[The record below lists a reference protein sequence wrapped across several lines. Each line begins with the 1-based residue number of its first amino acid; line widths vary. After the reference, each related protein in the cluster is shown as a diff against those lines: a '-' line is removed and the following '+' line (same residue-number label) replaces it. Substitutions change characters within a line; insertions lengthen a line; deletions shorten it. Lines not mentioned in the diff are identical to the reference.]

1 MIRDKG
7 ALFRAYTRVSSL
19 LGNKMLTDRSSTTLM
34 RWFRYLWVLIRKE
47 FLAILVDPA
56 NRVTLIAPVFI
67 QAVLFG
73 YAASYDVNHVDYAV
87 LDQSRSQSSQQVLAH
102 LDGSGIFKRTA
113 DLQNNQQIQQ
123 VINDRT
129 ALAVITIPADFE
141 DKLNSQEASP
151 IQVIL
156 DGRNSSTASM
166 AGSYISSVV
175 GQVNQERLG
184 TNSAI
189 KVQARTWYNPNV
201 ESRWGIMPSLIATL
215 SMMQTLLL
223 SALSVARE
231 REQGTFDQLLV
242 TPYTPTQIMIGKA
255 IPPII
260 IGVIQS
266 SIILA
271 IILFWF
277 QIPMNGSL
285 TLLYFGLFAFNI
297 AVVGVGL
304 SISAIALNMQQ
315 AMLYTFFLIMPLTLL
330 SGLLTPV
337 QNMPE
342 VLNWLTYA
350 NPLRF
355 GIDLVQRVYLE
366 GASFAQVKWDFVPM
380 LILAIITLPL
390 AAWLFRN
397 RLS

>member
-1 MIRDKG
+1 M
-7 ALFRAYTRVSSL
+7 
-19 LGNKMLTDRSSTTLM
+19 TTLM
-34 RWFRYLWVLIRKE
+34 RWFRYLWVLTRKE
-47 FLAILVDPA
+47 FLAILADPA

-141 DKLNSQEASP
+141 DKLNNQESSP

-189 KVQARTWYNPNV
+189 TVQARTWYNPNV

-242 TPYTPTQIMIGKA
+242 TPYTPTQIMMGKA

-285 TLLYFGLFAFNI
+285 ALLYFGLFAFNI

-380 LILAIITLPL
+380 LVLAIITLPL

>member
-1 MIRDKG
+1 MQQ
-7 ALFRAYTRVSSL
+7 
-19 LGNKMLTDRSSTTLM
+19 LM
-34 RWFRYLWVLIRKE
+34 ATFQRWFHYLVVLTKKE
-47 FLAILVDPA
+47 FLTILVDPA
-56 NRVTLIAPVFI
+56 NRITLIIPIFL
-67 QAVLFG
+67 QALLFG

-87 LDQSRSQSSQQVLAH
+87 LDQSHSQASQQILSH
-102 LDGSGIFKRTA
+102 LDGSGVFKRTA
-113 DLQNNQQIQQ
+113 DLQNSAQIQQ
-123 VINDRT
+123 VINDRS
-129 ALAVITIPADFE
+129 ALAVITFPADFE
-141 DKLNSQEASP
+141 DKLNNNESSA
-151 IQVIL
+151 IQVVL
-156 DGRNSSTASM
+156 DGRNSSTAGM
-166 AGSYISSVV
+166 AGSYISSIVT
-175 GQVNQERLG
+175 QVNQERLG
-184 TNSAI
+184 STSAVT
-189 KVQARTWYNPNV
+189 VQSRTWYNPNL
-201 ESRWGIMPSLIATL
+201 ESRWGMMPSLIATL

-255 IPPII
+255 IPPIL

-285 TLLYFGLFAFNI
+285 LLIYFVLFAFNI

-337 QNMPE
+337 QNMPN

-380 LILAIITLPL
+380 LILALITLPL

>member
-1 MIRDKG
+1 MMNSI
-7 ALFRAYTRVSSL
+7 LSWFSY
-19 LGNKMLTDRSSTTLM
+19 LGCLVK
-34 RWFRYLWVLIRKE
+34 KE
-47 FLAILVDPA
+47 FLTIFSDPA
-56 NRVTLIAPVFI
+56 NRIILIAPALM
-67 QAVLFG
+67 QALIFG

-87 LDQSRSQSSQQVLAH
+87 LDLSKGQASTALIAK
-102 LDGSGIFKRTA
+102 LDGSGIFRRAET
-113 DLQNNQQIQQ
+113 LQNTDQIKRA
-123 VINDRT
+123 VDDRT
-129 ALAVITIPADFE
+129 ALAIITIPADFE
-141 DKLNSQEASP
+141 QKLNQQQASP

-156 DGRNSSTASM
+156 DGRNSSTAGA
-166 AGSYISSVV
+166 AGSYIAAVV
-175 GQVNQERLG
+175 SQFNQQQYG
-184 TNSAI
+184 TAVPVRI
-189 KVQARTWYNPNV
+189 ETRIWYNPNQ
-201 ESRWGIMPSLIATL
+201 ESRWGLMPSLIAAL

-242 TPYTPTQIMIGKA
+242 TPYTPMHIMIGKA
-255 IPPII
+255 LPPIFV
-260 IGVIQS
+260 GLLQS
-266 SIILA
+266 TIILL

-285 TLLYFGLFAFNI
+285 GLLYFGLLSFNI

-304 SISAIALNMQQ
+304 SISAISLNMQQ
-315 AMLYTFFLIMPLTLL
+315 AMLWTFLLIMPLMLL

-342 VLNWLTYA
+342 ILQILTYI

-366 GASFAQVKWDFVPM
+366 GAHFSQVKYDFVPM
-380 LILAIITLPL
+380 LVLALVTLPL

>member
-1 MIRDKG
+1 MKNS
-7 ALFRAYTRVSSL
+7 V
-19 LGNKMLTDRSSTTLM
+19 MTTLM
-34 RWFRYLWVLIRKE
+34 QWFRYLWVLIRKE
-47 FLAILVDPA
+47 FLAILADPA

-113 DLQNNQQIQQ
+113 DLQNNLQIQQ

-129 ALAVITIPADFE
+129 ALAVIIIPADFE
-141 DKLNSQEASP
+141 DKLNNQESSP

-184 TNSAI
+184 TSLAI
-189 KVQARTWYNPNV
+189 TVQARTWYNPNV

>member
-1 MIRDKG
+1 M
-7 ALFRAYTRVSSL
+7 A
-19 LGNKMLTDRSSTTLM
+19 TLI

-73 YAASYDVNHVDYAV
+73 YAASYDVNHVAYAV

-113 DLQNNQQIQQ
+113 DLQNNQQIQH

-141 DKLNSQEASP
+141 DKLNNQEASP

-156 DGRNSSTASM
+156 DGRNSLTASM

-175 GQVNQERLG
+175 SQVNQERLG
-184 TNSAI
+184 TTSAI
-189 KVQARTWYNPNV
+189 TVKTRTWYNPNQ

-255 IPPII
+255 IPPIL

-266 SIILA
+266 TLILM

-285 TLLYFGLFAFNI
+285 ALLYFGLFAFNI

-315 AMLYTFFLIMPLTLL
+315 AMLYAFFLIMPLTLL

-342 VLNWLTYA
+342 ILNWLTYA

-366 GASFAQVKWDFVPM
+366 GAGFAQVKWDFVPM
-380 LILAIITLPL
+380 LVLAIITLPL
-390 AAWLFRN
+390 AAWLFRH

>member
-1 MIRDKG
+1 MQQ
-7 ALFRAYTRVSSL
+7 
-19 LGNKMLTDRSSTTLM
+19 LM
-34 RWFRYLWVLIRKE
+34 ATFQRWFHYLVVLTKKE
-47 FLAILVDPA
+47 FLTILVDPA
-56 NRVTLIAPVFI
+56 NRITLIIPIFL
-67 QAVLFG
+67 QALLFG

-87 LDQSRSQSSQQVLAH
+87 LDQSHSQASQQILSH
-102 LDGSGIFKRTA
+102 LDGSGVFKRTA
-113 DLQNNQQIQQ
+113 DLQNSAQIQQ
-123 VINDRT
+123 VINDRS
-129 ALAVITIPADFE
+129 ALAVITFPADFE
-141 DKLNSQEASP
+141 DKLNKNESSA

-156 DGRNSSTASM
+156 DGRNSSTAGM
-166 AGSYISSVV
+166 AGSYISSIVT
-175 GQVNQERLG
+175 QVNQERLG
-184 TNSAI
+184 STSSVT
-189 KVQARTWYNPNV
+189 VQSRTWYNPNL
-201 ESRWGIMPSLIATL
+201 ESRWGMMPSLIATL

-255 IPPII
+255 IPPIL

-285 TLLYFGLFAFNI
+285 LLIYFGLFAFNI

-337 QNMPE
+337 QNMPN

-380 LILAIITLPL
+380 LILALITLPL

>member
-1 MIRDKG
+1 M
-7 ALFRAYTRVSSL
+7 
-19 LGNKMLTDRSSTTLM
+19 TTLM
-34 RWFRYLWVLIRKE
+34 RWFRYLWVLTRKE
-47 FLAILVDPA
+47 FLAILADPA

-141 DKLNSQEASP
+141 DKLNNQESSP

-166 AGSYISSVV
+166 AGSYISNVV
-175 GQVNQERLG
+175 GLVNQERLG

-189 KVQARTWYNPNV
+189 TVQARTWYNPNV

-285 TLLYFGLFAFNI
+285 ALLYFGLFAFNI

-342 VLNWLTYA
+342 ALNWLTYA

-380 LILAIITLPL
+380 LVLAIITLPL

>member
-1 MIRDKG
+1 M
-7 ALFRAYTRVSSL
+7 
-19 LGNKMLTDRSSTTLM
+19 TTLM
-34 RWFRYLWVLIRKE
+34 RWFRYLWVLTRKE
-47 FLAILVDPA
+47 FLAILADPA

-141 DKLNSQEASP
+141 DKLNNQEASP

-189 KVQARTWYNPNV
+189 TVQARTWYNPNV

-285 TLLYFGLFAFNI
+285 ALLYFGLFAFNI
-297 AVVGVGL
+297 AVVSVGL

>member
-1 MIRDKG
+1 M
-7 ALFRAYTRVSSL
+7 A
-19 LGNKMLTDRSSTTLM
+19 TLM

-47 FLAILVDPA
+47 FLAILADPA

-102 LDGSGIFKRTA
+102 LDGSGIFIRTA
-113 DLQNNQQIQQ
+113 DLQNNQQIQH

-129 ALAVITIPADFE
+129 ALAVITIPVDFE
-141 DKLNSQEASP
+141 DKLNNQESSP

-166 AGSYISSVV
+166 VGSYISSVV

-342 VLNWLTYA
+342 ALNWLTYA

>member
-1 MIRDKG
+1 MQQFM
-7 ALFRAYTRVSSL
+7 ATFQ
-19 LGNKMLTDRSSTTLM
+19 
-34 RWFRYLWVLIRKE
+34 RWFHYLVVLTKKE
-47 FLAILVDPA
+47 FLTILVDPA
-56 NRVTLIAPVFI
+56 NRITLIIPIFL
-67 QAVLFG
+67 QALLFG

-87 LDQSRSQSSQQVLAH
+87 LDQSHSQASQQILSH
-102 LDGSGIFKRTA
+102 LDGSGVFKRTA
-113 DLQNNQQIQQ
+113 DLQNTAQIQQ
-123 VINDRT
+123 VINDRS

-141 DKLNSQEASP
+141 DKLNNNESSA
-151 IQVIL
+151 IQVVL

-166 AGSYISSVV
+166 AGSYISSIVT
-175 GQVNQERLG
+175 QVNQERLG
-184 TNSAI
+184 STSAVT
-189 KVQARTWYNPNV
+189 VQSRTWYNPNL
-201 ESRWGIMPSLIATL
+201 ESRWGMMPSLIATL

-255 IPPII
+255 IPPIL

-285 TLLYFGLFAFNI
+285 LLIYFGLFAFNI

-337 QNMPE
+337 QNMPN

-366 GASFAQVKWDFVPM
+366 GAGFSQVKWDFLPM
-380 LILAIITLPL
+380 LILALITLPL
-390 AAWLFRN
+390 AAWLFKN

>member
-1 MIRDKG
+1 MKNS
-7 ALFRAYTRVSSL
+7 V
-19 LGNKMLTDRSSTTLM
+19 MTTLM
-34 RWFRYLWVLIRKE
+34 QWFRYLWVLIRKE
-47 FLAILVDPA
+47 FLAILADPA

-141 DKLNSQEASP
+141 DKLNNQEASP

-175 GQVNQERLG
+175 GQVNRERLG
-184 TNSAI
+184 ASSAI
-189 KVQARTWYNPNV
+189 MVQARTWYNPNV
-201 ESRWGIMPSLIATL
+201 ESRWGIMSSLIATL

-255 IPPII
+255 IPPIM

-380 LILAIITLPL
+380 LILAVITLPL

>member
-1 MIRDKG
+1 M
-7 ALFRAYTRVSSL
+7 A
-19 LGNKMLTDRSSTTLM
+19 TLM
-34 RWFRYLWVLIRKE
+34 RWFLYLWVLIRKE
-47 FLAILVDPA
+47 FLAILADPA

-141 DKLNSQEASP
+141 DKLNNQEASP

-189 KVQARTWYNPNV
+189 TVQARTWYNPNV

-285 TLLYFGLFAFNI
+285 ALLYFGLFAFNI

>member
-1 MIRDKG
+1 M
-7 ALFRAYTRVSSL
+7 A
-19 LGNKMLTDRSSTTLM
+19 TLM
-34 RWFRYLWVLIRKE
+34 RWFLYLWVLIRKE
-47 FLAILVDPA
+47 FLAILADPA

-102 LDGSGIFKRTA
+102 FDGSGIFKKTA

-141 DKLNSQEASP
+141 DKLNNQDSSP
-151 IQVIL
+151 FQVIL

-184 TNSAI
+184 TNSEI
-189 KVQARTWYNPNV
+189 TVQARTWYNPNV

-285 TLLYFGLFAFNI
+285 ILLYFGLFAFNI

-337 QNMPE
+337 QNMPK

>member
-1 MIRDKG
+1 MNHFIT
-7 ALFRAYTRVSSL
+7 AITH
-19 LGNKMLTDRSSTTLM
+19 
-34 RWFRYLWVLIRKE
+34 WFRYLWVLTRKE

-73 YAASYDVNHVDYAV
+73 YAASYDVNHVAYAV

-113 DLQNNQQIQQ
+113 DLQNNQQIQH

-141 DKLNSQEASP
+141 DKLNNQEASP

-156 DGRNSSTASM
+156 DGRNSLTASM

-175 GQVNQERLG
+175 SQVNQERLG
-184 TNSAI
+184 TTSAI
-189 KVQARTWYNPNV
+189 TVKTRTWYNPNQ

-255 IPPII
+255 IPPIL

-266 SIILA
+266 TLILM

-285 TLLYFGLFAFNI
+285 ALLYFGLFAFNI

-315 AMLYTFFLIMPLTLL
+315 AMLYAFFLIMPLTLL

-342 VLNWLTYA
+342 ILNWLTYA

-366 GASFAQVKWDFVPM
+366 GAGFAQVKWDFVPM
-380 LILAIITLPL
+380 LVLAIITLPL
-390 AAWLFRN
+390 AAWLFRH

>member
-1 MIRDKG
+1 MQQFM
-7 ALFRAYTRVSSL
+7 ATFQ
-19 LGNKMLTDRSSTTLM
+19 
-34 RWFRYLWVLIRKE
+34 RWFHYLVVLTKKE
-47 FLAILVDPA
+47 FLTILVDPA
-56 NRVTLIAPVFI
+56 NRITLIIPIFL
-67 QAVLFG
+67 QALLFG

-87 LDQSRSQSSQQVLAH
+87 LDQSHSQASQQILSH
-102 LDGSGIFKRTA
+102 LDGSGVFKRTA
-113 DLQNNQQIQQ
+113 DLQNTAQIQQ
-123 VINDRT
+123 VINDRS

-141 DKLNSQEASP
+141 DKLKNNESSA
-151 IQVIL
+151 IQVVL
-156 DGRNSSTASM
+156 DGRNSSTAGM
-166 AGSYISSVV
+166 AGSYISSIVT
-175 GQVNQERLG
+175 QVNQERLG
-184 TNSAI
+184 STSAVT
-189 KVQARTWYNPNV
+189 VQSRTWYNPNL
-201 ESRWGIMPSLIATL
+201 ESRWGMMPSLIATL

-255 IPPII
+255 IPPIL

-285 TLLYFGLFAFNI
+285 LLIYFGLFAFNI

-337 QNMPE
+337 QNMPN

-366 GASFAQVKWDFVPM
+366 GAGFSQVKWDFLPM
-380 LILAIITLPL
+380 LILAVITLPL
-390 AAWLFRN
+390 AAWLFKN

>member
-1 MIRDKG
+1 MQQ
-7 ALFRAYTRVSSL
+7 
-19 LGNKMLTDRSSTTLM
+19 LM
-34 RWFRYLWVLIRKE
+34 ATFQRWFHYLVVLTKKE
-47 FLAILVDPA
+47 FLTILVDPA
-56 NRVTLIAPVFI
+56 NRITLIIPIFL
-67 QAVLFG
+67 QALLFG

-87 LDQSRSQSSQQVLAH
+87 LDQSHSQASQQILSH
-102 LDGSGIFKRTA
+102 LDGSGVFKRTA
-113 DLQNNQQIQQ
+113 DLQNTAQIQQ
-123 VINDRT
+123 VINDRS
-129 ALAVITIPADFE
+129 ALAVITIPTDFE
-141 DKLNSQEASP
+141 DKLINNESSP
-151 IQVIL
+151 IQVVL
-156 DGRNSSTASM
+156 DGRNSSTAGM
-166 AGSYISSVV
+166 AGSYISSIVT
-175 GQVNQERLG
+175 QVNQERLG
-184 TNSAI
+184 STSAVT
-189 KVQARTWYNPNV
+189 VQSRTWYNPNL
-201 ESRWGIMPSLIATL
+201 ESRWGMMPSLIATL

-255 IPPII
+255 IPPIL

-285 TLLYFGLFAFNI
+285 LLIYFGLFAFNI

-337 QNMPE
+337 QNMPN

-380 LILAIITLPL
+380 LILALITLPL

>member
-1 MIRDKG
+1 MQQFM
-7 ALFRAYTRVSSL
+7 ATFQ
-19 LGNKMLTDRSSTTLM
+19 
-34 RWFRYLWVLIRKE
+34 RWFHYLVVLTKKE
-47 FLAILVDPA
+47 FLTILVDPA
-56 NRVTLIAPVFI
+56 NRITLIIPIFL
-67 QAVLFG
+67 QALLFG

-87 LDQSRSQSSQQVLAH
+87 LDQSHSQASQQILSH
-102 LDGSGIFKRTA
+102 LDGSGVFKRTA
-113 DLQNNQQIQQ
+113 DLQNTAQIQQ
-123 VINDRT
+123 VINDRS
-129 ALAVITIPADFE
+129 ALAVITIPTDFE
-141 DKLNSQEASP
+141 DKLNNNESSA
-151 IQVIL
+151 IQVVL
-156 DGRNSSTASM
+156 DGRNSSTAGM
-166 AGSYISSVV
+166 AGSYISSIVT
-175 GQVNQERLG
+175 QVNQERLG
-184 TNSAI
+184 STSAVT
-189 KVQARTWYNPNV
+189 VQSRTWYNPNL
-201 ESRWGIMPSLIATL
+201 ESRWGMMPSLIATL

-255 IPPII
+255 IPPIL

-285 TLLYFGLFAFNI
+285 LLIYFGLFAFNI

-337 QNMPE
+337 QNMPN

-366 GASFAQVKWDFVPM
+366 GASFSQVKWDFLPM
-380 LILAIITLPL
+380 LILALITLPL
-390 AAWLFRN
+390 AAWLFKN

>member
-1 MIRDKG
+1 MQQFM
-7 ALFRAYTRVSSL
+7 ATFQ
-19 LGNKMLTDRSSTTLM
+19 
-34 RWFRYLWVLIRKE
+34 RWFHYLVVLTKKE
-47 FLAILVDPA
+47 FLTILVDPA
-56 NRVTLIAPVFI
+56 NRITLIIPIFL
-67 QAVLFG
+67 QALLFG

-87 LDQSRSQSSQQVLAH
+87 LDQSHSQASQQILSH
-102 LDGSGIFKRTA
+102 LDGSGVFKRTA
-113 DLQNNQQIQQ
+113 DLRNTAQIQQ
-123 VINDRT
+123 VINDRS
-129 ALAVITIPADFE
+129 ALAVITFPADFE
-141 DKLNSQEASP
+141 DKLNKNESSA

-156 DGRNSSTASM
+156 DGRNSSTAGM
-166 AGSYISSVV
+166 AGSYISSIVT
-175 GQVNQERLG
+175 QVNQERLG
-184 TNSAI
+184 STSSVT
-189 KVQARTWYNPNV
+189 VQSRTWYNPNL
-201 ESRWGIMPSLIATL
+201 ESRWGMMPSLIATL

-255 IPPII
+255 IPPIL

-285 TLLYFGLFAFNI
+285 LLIYFGLFAFNI

-337 QNMPE
+337 QNMPN

-380 LILAIITLPL
+380 LILALITLPL

>member
-1 MIRDKG
+1 MQQFM
-7 ALFRAYTRVSSL
+7 ATFQ
-19 LGNKMLTDRSSTTLM
+19 
-34 RWFRYLWVLIRKE
+34 RWFHYLVVLTKKE
-47 FLAILVDPA
+47 FLTILVDPA
-56 NRVTLIAPVFI
+56 NRITLIIPIFL
-67 QAVLFG
+67 QALLFG

-87 LDQSRSQSSQQVLAH
+87 LDQSHSQASQQILSH
-102 LDGSGIFKRTA
+102 LDGSGVFKRTA
-113 DLQNNQQIQQ
+113 DLQNTAQIQQ
-123 VINDRT
+123 VINDRS

-141 DKLNSQEASP
+141 DKLNNNESSA
-151 IQVIL
+151 IQVVL
-156 DGRNSSTASM
+156 DGRNSSTAGM
-166 AGSYISSVV
+166 AGSYISSIVT
-175 GQVNQERLG
+175 QVNQERLG
-184 TNSAI
+184 STSAVT
-189 KVQARTWYNPNV
+189 VQSRTWYNPNL
-201 ESRWGIMPSLIATL
+201 ESRWGMMPSLIATL

-255 IPPII
+255 IPPIL

-285 TLLYFGLFAFNI
+285 LLIYFGLFAFNI

-337 QNMPE
+337 QNMPN

-366 GASFAQVKWDFVPM
+366 GAGFSQVKWDFLPM
-380 LILAIITLPL
+380 LILALITLPL

>member
-1 MIRDKG
+1 MNHFIT
-7 ALFRAYTRVSSL
+7 AITH
-19 LGNKMLTDRSSTTLM
+19 
-34 RWFRYLWVLIRKE
+34 WFRYLWVLTRKE

-87 LDQSRSQSSQQVLAH
+87 LDQSHSQASQQILSH
-102 LDGSGIFKRTA
+102 MDGSGIFRRTA

-123 VINDRT
+123 VINDRE

-141 DKLNSQEASP
+141 DKLNNNESSAL
-151 IQVIL
+151 QVIV

-175 GQVNQERLG
+175 SQVNQERLG
-184 TNSAI
+184 TTSAI
-189 KVQARTWYNPNV
+189 TVQTRTWYNPNQ
-201 ESRWGIMPSLIATL
+201 ESRWGMMPSLIATL
-215 SMMQTLLL
+215 SMMQTLML
-223 SALSVARE
+223 AAMSVARE

-255 IPPII
+255 TPPIL

-266 SIILA
+266 TLILMII
-271 IILFWF
+271 IFWF

-285 TLLYFGLFAFNI
+285 ALLYFGLFAFNI

-366 GASFAQVKWDFVPM
+366 GAGFAQVKWDFVPM
-380 LILAIITLPL
+380 LVLAIITLPL
-390 AAWLFRN
+390 AAWLFRH

>member
-1 MIRDKG
+1 M
-7 ALFRAYTRVSSL
+7 A
-19 LGNKMLTDRSSTTLM
+19 TLM
-34 RWFRYLWVLIRKE
+34 RWFLYLWVLIRKE
-47 FLAILVDPA
+47 FLAILADPA

-102 LDGSGIFKRTA
+102 LDGSGIFKKTA

-141 DKLNSQEASP
+141 DKLNNQDSSP
-151 IQVIL
+151 FQVIL

-184 TNSAI
+184 TNSEI
-189 KVQARTWYNPNV
+189 TVQARTWYNPNV
-201 ESRWGIMPSLIATL
+201 VSRWGIMPSLIATL

-285 TLLYFGLFAFNI
+285 ILLYFGLFAFNI

-337 QNMPE
+337 QNMPK

>member
-1 MIRDKG
+1 M
-7 ALFRAYTRVSSL
+7 
-19 LGNKMLTDRSSTTLM
+19 TTLM
-34 RWFRYLWVLIRKE
+34 QWFRYLWVLIRKE
-47 FLAILVDPA
+47 FLAILADPA

-141 DKLNSQEASP
+141 DKLNIQEASP

-175 GQVNQERLG
+175 GQVNRERLG
-184 TNSAI
+184 ASSAI
-189 KVQARTWYNPNV
+189 MVQSRTWYNPNV

-285 TLLYFGLFAFNI
+285 ALLYFGLFAFNI

>member
-1 MIRDKG
+1 M
-7 ALFRAYTRVSSL
+7 A
-19 LGNKMLTDRSSTTLM
+19 TLM
-34 RWFRYLWVLIRKE
+34 RWFLYLWVLIRKE
-47 FLAILVDPA
+47 FLAILADPA

-102 LDGSGIFKRTA
+102 LDGSGIFKKTA

-141 DKLNSQEASP
+141 DKLNNQDSSP
-151 IQVIL
+151 FQVIL

-184 TNSAI
+184 TNSEI
-189 KVQARTWYNPNV
+189 TVQARTWYNPNV

-266 SIILA
+266 SMILA
-271 IILFWF
+271 IIQFWF

-285 TLLYFGLFAFNI
+285 ILLYFGLFAFNI

-337 QNMPE
+337 QNMPK